1 MSSAVIIKPIE
12 EKYFED
18 VDRIRRTFL
27 NSKHMCLCVPAGV
40 YSEAQARKDYK
51 KCPDLMNVCGVAI
64 LPDKGVVGYIHL
76 VLEGMPCEFHKA
88 KPGEVYVA
96 ILAVA
101 EGHRGL
107 GVGSALLRWADGI
120 AKERGCTYLTLD
132 VLSGN
137 PAIELYQ
144 RKGYVI
150 KPLAM
155 WLKVAFAL
163 PLMCLMGFLIT
174 PRGAPN
180 YCTYGQ
186 YYHMEKQLESEEPNE

>member
-1 MSSAVIIKPIE
+1 MSSAIVIKPIE

-18 VDRIRRTFL
+18 VDKIRRTFL
-27 NSKHMCLCVPAGV
+27 NSKHMCLCVHGGV
-40 YSEAQARKDYK
+40 YSEVQARKEYK

-76 VLEGMPCEFHKA
+76 VLEGMPCAFHKA

-96 ILAVA
+96 ILAVG
-101 EGHRGL
+101 EGYRGL

-120 AKERGCTYLTLD
+120 AKERGCTYLSLD
-132 VLSGN
+132 VIGGN
-137 PAIELYQ
+137 PAIELYE

-150 KPLAM
+150 KLWPM
-155 WLKVAFAL
+155 WFKVACAL
-163 PLMCLMGFLIT
+163 PLMCFMGFLIT
-174 PRGAPN
+174 PKGAPN

-186 YYHMEKQLESEEPNE
+186 MYHMKKQLESEKPSE